1 MEFLSRLINFRR
13 NTESSPAPHALA
25 DDLALDVS
33 TTKALIA
40 DLDIDAAIVAHEN
53 WIKRFQ
59 AVIQGTSRE
68 HLTPRQVARSEDSAI
83 GKWLQ
88 SEGKKQL
95 GHSPTFHILVDRH
108 RNFHR
113 EAALVLAH
121 SQAGQSQA
129 AEKRWETSFRHASN
143 QVVLLLRMQR
153 QHLEPVHK

>member
-1 MEFLSRLINFRR
+1 MEFLSRLMHLRR
-13 NTESSPAPHALA
+13 NIHSSRTAPALA
-25 DDLALDVS
+25 DDLALDAS

-53 WIKRFQ
+53 WVRRFR

-68 HLTPRQVARSEDSAI
+68 HLTPIQVARAENSAI

-88 SEGKKQL
+88 SVGKRQL
-95 GHSPTFHILVDRH
+95 GHSPTFHILIDRH

-129 AEKRWETSFRHASN
+129 AKKRWETSFRHASN

-153 QHLEPVHK
+153 QHLKPVHK